1 MAPPAPAE
9 NPTTPQ
15 LEDIETFVQVEG
27 VGDAPLLRRQ
37 RSLPPK
43 YDEVFPDAFNQNDD
57 NTPSAPPVQFDLVP
71 IRTGTQR
78 QNSVT
83 NNRQTMI

>member
-1 MAPPAPAE
+1 M
-9 NPTTPQ
+9 
-15 LEDIETFVQVEG
+15 
-27 VGDAPLLRRQ
+27 
-37 RSLPPK
+37 
-43 YDEVFPDAFNQNDD
+43 FPDAFNQNDD

-83 NNRQTMI
+83 NNRQTMIWLFYDTLQISEGMVSGGVKIF

>member
-1 MAPPAPAE
+1 M
-9 NPTTPQ
+9 
-15 LEDIETFVQVEG
+15 G
-27 VGDAPLLRRQ
+27 RDAPRVSTSTQ
-37 RSLPPK
+37 KTKIYLPPK
-43 YDEVFPDAFNQNDD
+43 YDEVFPDAFNKKDD

>member
-1 MAPPAPAE
+1 MG
-9 NPTTPQ
+9 
-15 LEDIETFVQVEG
+15 L
-27 VGDAPLLRRQ
+27 DAPLLQ
-37 RSLPPK
+37 REILLPPK
-43 YDEVFPDAFNQNDD
+43 YDKVFPDAFNQIDD
-57 NTPSAPPVQFDLVP
+57 NTPSVPPVQFDLVP